1 MLNTLHRRRRQMA
14 ARIHAPS
21 RAMVVALLAL
31 FVAMGG
37 TTYAAV
43 TLRANSV
50 GTKQLKEGAVA
61 TRKTKNGAVTGAKVK
76 ARSLI
81 AKDNATHAG
90 TAVNAANADALG
102 GQNPASYRDHCS
114 LLNEVA
120 GSTTAAGG
128 ECFEAN
134 ERSPDTYWNAI
145 LTCAAAGGRLP
156 TAGELAMYAL
166 QDPIPNHD
174 IPFEEWVDS
183 AYFASI
189 DTGEPPAAATP
200 EYYALIFSTS
210 KIGNTKV
217 DHEAVTAAFPF
228 RCVGSQSN

>member
-1 MLNTLHRRRRQMA
+1 MSRRHLMLNTLHRRRRQMA

-61 TRKTKNGAVTGAKVK
+61 TRKIKNGAVTGAKIKNGAVGK
-76 ARSLI
+76 SKLNLTGVTVPSADNATHANSADNATDAAL
-81 AKDNATHAG
+81 ADNATHAG

-174 IPFEEWVDS
+174 IPFEEWV
-183 AYFASI
+183 
-189 DTGEPPAAATP
+189 
-200 EYYALIFSTS
+200 
-210 KIGNTKV
+210 
-217 DHEAVTAAFPF
+217 
-228 RCVGSQSN
+228 